1 MANLDLQLQGFRLTT
16 AQIYYYFPDYPKLIQ
31 EFLWQDYDLA
41 PRFPKLN
48 KFLDFWKK
56 DIDGT
61 LHSVYVADQKL
72 LTANDLLLYSSEIDC

>member
-31 EFLWQDYDLA
+31 EFLWQDYDVA
-41 PRFPKLN
+41 PRFPKLHN
-48 KFLDFWKK
+48 FLDFWKK

-61 LHSVYVADQKL
+61 LHSVYVANQRLVTVGNLKSFDAQ
-72 LTANDLLLYSSEIDC
+72 IDY